1 MTNNQTD
8 KPPYDLEERT
18 FIFAKDVRNFIKTL
32 PKSSASFE
40 DGKQLIKSS
49 GSVGAN
55 YREANESLSKKDF
68 AMRVKISRKE
78 AKESEYWLRLI
89 LETNNLENANEAKRL
104 IQEANELKK
113 IFSSIVEKI
122 K

>member
-1 MTNNQTD
+1 MTNIQNT
-8 KPPYDLEERT
+8 KPKYDLEERT
-18 FIFAKDVRNFIKTL
+18 FNFAKDVRIFIKTL
-32 PKSSASFE
+32 PKSMENFE
-40 DGKQLIKSS
+40 DGKQVIKSS

-55 YREANESLSKKDF
+55 YREANEALSKKDF
-68 AMRVKISRKE
+68 VMRIKISRKE

-89 LETNNLENANEAKRL
+89 LETNHLHNEDEAKKL

-113 IFSSIVEKI
+113 IFSSIVEKS